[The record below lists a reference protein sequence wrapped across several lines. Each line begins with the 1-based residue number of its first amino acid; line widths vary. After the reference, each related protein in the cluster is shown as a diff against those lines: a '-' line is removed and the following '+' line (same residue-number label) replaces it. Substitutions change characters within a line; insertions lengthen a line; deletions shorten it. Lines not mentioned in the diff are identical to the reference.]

1 MSFFE
6 ILSVK
11 VKKNLARINESF
23 EFEIFFEIKKTLKK
37 NLNLKVLYII
47 SPKKEENNQELEN
60 FQISTKKIGKF
71 KLVLIIRP
79 PNFKGIPKE
88 HIIGINVILFT
99 IFLEK
104 KALTNVGYYVN
115 NEETGTNDNFGNNY
129 FKEENI
135 VRNILENE
143 PRITHFYDY
152 L

>member
-11 VKKNLARINESF
+11 VKKNLVKINENF
-23 EFEIFFEIKKTLKK
+23 EFEIFFEIKKILEK
-37 NLNLKVLYII
+37 NLNLKVVYII

-71 KLVLIIRP
+71 RLVLKIRP
-79 PNFKGIPKE
+79 PNFKGITKE
-88 HIIGINVILFT
+88 NIIGINVILFT

-104 KALTNVGYYVN
+104 KAVTNVGYYVS
-115 NEETGTNDNFGNNY
+115 NEEIGNSDNIENNY
-129 FKEENI
+129 FQEENI

-143 PRITHFYDY
+143 PRITHFFDY
-152 L
+152 